1 MSGMSSSCRPW
12 PASRRGLVAILRGVT
27 PAEVAGIADALVEA
41 GIDTIEVP
49 LNSPDPFAS
58 IRILT
63 ERHGNSCLIGA
74 GTVLTPED
82 VKRLEGAGG
91 QLVVS
96 PNVDPAVLES
106 AAALKLVSMPGVFSP
121 TEALLAVRH
130 GASALKVFPAS
141 ALGPAGISAIRAVL
155 PGDTVTA
162 AVGGI
167 APDDF
172 AAYAKAGVGVFG
184 LGSSLYKP
192 GDEAS
197 AVRERARSAV
207 AAYEDIPRTAS

>member
-1 MSGMSSSCRPW
+1 MSGIASSCRPW
-12 PASRRGLVAILRGVT
+12 PVSRRGLVAILRGIT

-41 GIDTIEVP
+41 GIDMIEVP

-58 IRILT
+58 IRILA
-63 ERHGNSCLIGA
+63 ERHGKSCLIGA
-74 GTVLTPED
+74 GTVLTCED
-82 VKRLEGAGG
+82 VKRLAEAGG

-106 AAALKLVSMPGVFSP
+106 AAALKLVSMPGVFTP
-121 TEALLAVRH
+121 TEAFLALRC
-130 GASALKVFPAS
+130 GASALKIFPAS
-141 ALGPAGISAIRAVL
+141 ALGPSGISAIRAVL

-167 APDDF
+167 ASQDF

-184 LGSSLYKP
+184 LGSNLYKP
-192 GDEAS
+192 GDVAS
-197 AVRERARSAV
+197 AVHERARSAV
-207 AAYEDIPRTAS
+207 RTYDDIAGAAS